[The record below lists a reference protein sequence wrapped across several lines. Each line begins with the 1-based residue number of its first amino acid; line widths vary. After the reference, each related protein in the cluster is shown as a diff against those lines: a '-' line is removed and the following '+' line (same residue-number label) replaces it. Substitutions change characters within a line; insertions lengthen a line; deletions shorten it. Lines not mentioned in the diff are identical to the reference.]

1 MIVAEEWSKRAPP
14 WSWKKWVLEWLVCTG
29 KGLGIGLSREGSLS
43 RLSKAPDVQA
53 PKENKPWLMQ
63 LCKGK
68 TGVGVGKVIFRRT
81 CVLAKG
87 SGIGA
92 ELSVAPPHL
101 WCLDEHCCPVIMR
114 SQCQEE

>member
-1 MIVAEEWSKRAPP
+1 MNGPQELWQIYIFVQETLLCFGNHGRR
-14 WSWKKWVLEWLVCTG
+14 LEG
-29 KGLGIGLSREGSLS
+29 GHG
-43 RLSKAPDVQA
+43 DVG
-53 PKENKPWLMQ
+53 E
-63 LCKGK
+63 
-68 TGVGVGKVIFRRT
+68 VIFRGT